1 MLECLNRRIISLCCI
16 IKRRLPPLTRLKRV
30 SSLLFLLASCV
41 QYTHYTPDP
50 ERDIELWLNTFR
62 QQQSFSY
69 HYRVQTKSVY
79 SEARG
84 NCVVGRGEHVK
95 GDWHY
100 ADTKLAFEYIGLGD
114 IEYTKQE
121 GTWKETPRGEES
133 DILAQIKRLL
143 QFDKFEYT
151 GLLDGYVYQFK
162 ANIPFLAPDRWK
174 ELTGLIQ
181 ISPRNYLPEFVWAG
195 LPDSSVY
202 WEARLFN
209 YNKVKRIESPVRDWN
224 TYLVSVDTMH
234 DTRGLRSAIKRRLDL
249 IDADYRTKKTDEG
262 IMLTLPKE
270 YSSEDVETMLAP
282 GMVNVYG
289 LSDNK
294 QDATKVGYLEDDITR
309 PLFLKT
315 KVLDQNDIK
324 SVSIKFDG
332 VSRPYML
339 ISLREKFRFPAEI
352 AFEVNRRF
360 IGTAALDNP
369 GKVDKIKFYFDM
381 GYYEMSIIAACVAQQ
396 LPPLSI
402 KKIATEKN

>member
-1 MLECLNRRIISLCCI
+1 M
-16 IKRRLPPLTRLKRV
+16 
-30 SSLLFLLASCV
+30 SSLLILLVSCV
-41 QYTHYTPDP
+41 HYTHYTPDP
-50 ERDIELWLNTFR
+50 ERDIELWLNTFG

-84 NCVVGRGEHVK
+84 NCVIGRGEHVK

-100 ADTKLAFEYIGLGD
+100 ADTKLAFEYVGLGD
-114 IEYTKQE
+114 IEYMKQD

-143 QFDKFEYT
+143 QFDKFEYK

-174 ELTGLIQ
+174 ELMGVIQ
-181 ISPRNYLPEFVWAG
+181 ISPRHYLPEFIWAG

-209 YNKVKRIESPVRDWN
+209 YNKVKRIGAPIRNWN

-234 DTRGLRSAIKRRLDL
+234 DTHGLRSAIKRRLDL
-249 IDADYRTKKTDEG
+249 AGADYRTKKTDEG

-282 GMVNVYG
+282 GLVNVYS
-289 LSDNK
+289 LTDNK
-294 QDATKVGYLEDDITR
+294 HDATRVGYLGDDITR

-315 KVLDQNDIK
+315 KLFDENDIK

-339 ISLREKFRFPAEI
+339 ISLHRKFRFPAEI
-352 AFEVNRRF
+352 AFEVNRVF
-360 IGTAALDNP
+360 VGTAALDIHD
-369 GKVDKIKFYFDM
+369 KVDKIKLYLDM
-381 GYYEMSIIAACVAQQ
+381 SYYEMSIIAACVAQQ
-396 LPPLSI
+396 LPPLTI
-402 KKIATEKN
+402 KKTMTEKN